1 MPFRAFGLGRHWLYV
16 KSCFRELIEMVSCCI
31 ASMQR
36 DFILFAFQSSDMDL
50 CKRLQWWPHR
60 LSWRYLMNLRCSSL
74 PSLPRPTYET
84 THHLWDERTRSLG
97 KDNGRGWAAALKTAF
112 SAAAESRGVRAG
124 DQFSYKVRCGLQE
137 THLLPLLQSHLA
149 T

>member
-16 KSCFRELIEMVSCCI
+16 KSCFRELIWDGFLLHCLHAEG
-31 ASMQR
+31 
-36 DFILFAFQSSDMDL
+36 FILFAFQSSDMDL

-60 LSWRYLMNLRCSSL
+60 LSWKYLMKLRCSSL

-97 KDNGRGWAAALKTAF
+97 KDNGRGWAATLKTAF

-124 DQFSYKVRCGLQE
+124 DQFSYEVRCGLQE
-137 THLLPLLQSHLA
+137 THLLPLLQSHLV